1 MSLSGIPE
9 LDGVVPA
16 SAYQLVRGFGVEAS
30 AEDSG
35 FMTIHDIRRV
45 TAFKNYR
52 LSYRI
57 SIFATVLLRFSLS
70 RDGEVSIREYFSSG

>member
-1 MSLSGIPE
+1 MYTRYKPKGMSLSGIPE

-16 SAYQLVRGFGVEAS
+16 GAYQLVRGFGVEAG

-45 TAFKNYR
+45 TALENYG
-52 LSYRI
+52 LFYRI
-57 SIFATVLLRFSLS
+57 SIFATVIPF
-70 RDGEVSIREYFSSG
+70 